1 MRRSSEPTAT
11 AMQRLSRRP
20 LPRYRYVRLRWRVA
34 FTIVDFLG
42 SALFAAAAVVRKGC
56 ARARRWYL
64 HTFSGLEPCS
74 VDALGATAGLSSSA
88 RDTIGQANRGTCQSG
103 SAAANAADP
112 PVILLVQ
119 LDHLGDAILSTAMLA
134 ALRRRW
140 PLASIEVLASPW
152 NREGFEAA
160 AEVDRVY
167 VSRVNRF
174 ARGLRFPLAWI
185 AAVLWWGL
193 WLRRRRINVGIDVR
207 GEFPLALMLWLSGAR
222 RRLGWNCGGGGFL
235 LTDSA
240 EFVPGRPEAESR
252 FALLAPLGIEPAE
265 SRGAAR
271 PRFDPGDAARRS
283 IRGRLTEL
291 DTPGQRPR
299 PRVVVHVGAGTPA
312 KQWPIEH
319 WQELIAQIVL
329 DYAAQIVLV
338 GSPAD
343 RVIARA
349 ILGEEREISWQR
361 TLTACPSLSRGRA
374 ESKAGLDLFCGD
386 WPAVVDWTGHLRL
399 AELAALLEEC
409 DLFVGADSGPAHLA
423 AAVGAPVIVLWS
435 GTNDRRQWQPYGER
449 VRVIGHEVP
458 CQPCHRQACRW
469 ADHPC
474 MNGLRPDY
482 VLAAVA
488 EVLAATP
495 LHRGICSQGVGS

>member
-1 MRRSSEPTAT
+1 MP
-11 AMQRLSRRP
+11 
-20 LPRYRYVRLRWRVA
+20 
-34 FTIVDFLG
+34 
-42 SALFAAAAVVRKGC
+42 
-56 ARARRWYL
+56 
-64 HTFSGLEPCS
+64 
-74 VDALGATAGLSSSA
+74 AGQNG
-88 RDTIGQANRGTCQSG
+88 DV
-103 SAAANAADP
+103 P
-112 PVILLVQ
+112 PEEPVILLVQ
-119 LDHLGDAILSTAMLA
+119 LDHLGDAILSTAMLV

-140 PLASIEVLASPW
+140 PRASIEVLASPW
-152 NREGFEAA
+152 NREVFEAA

-185 AAVLWWGL
+185 GAILWWGL
-193 WLRRRRINVGIDVR
+193 WLRRRQIDVGIDVR

-252 FALLAPLGIEPAE
+252 FALLAPLGIEPAD
-265 SRGAAR
+265 SHAAAR

-283 IRGRLTEL
+283 IRGRLAEL
-291 DTPGQRPR
+291 DVPGQRPR

-319 WQELIAQIVL
+319 WQELIARIVL
-329 DYAAQIVLV
+329 DHAAQVVLV

-343 RVIARA
+343 GIIARA
-349 ILGEEREISWQR
+349 ILGEDREVSWQR
-361 TLTACPSLSRGRA
+361 TLTPGPSPARGRG
-374 ESKAGLDLFCGD
+374 ESKAGPDLCCGD
-386 WPAVVDWTGHLRL
+386 LPAVVDWTGRLRL

-423 AAVGAPVIVLWS
+423 AAVGGRVAVLWS

-449 VRVIGHEVP
+449 VRVIRHAVP

-474 MNGLRPDY
+474 MKGLRPDC
-482 VLAAVA
+482 VLAAIV
-488 EVLAATP
+488 ELLAATA
-495 LHRGICSQGVGS
+495 LHQEICSQGIRS